1 MTKFHLGWFTNF
13 SNPPWNTTWAGDEG
27 KTWANGELH
36 VDFARALERA
46 CFDYIMLE
54 DSSMV
59 SDAFENSSRV
69 DLKYGLY
76 APKHDPVTL
85 VPVLTAATEHIGV
98 IATCSTSFYP
108 PWLLARR
115 FSTLDHV
122 SKGRVGWNVVTSSE
136 DRAAQNY
143 GMDKLA
149 EHDQRY
155 ERADEFVDLVKQLWA
170 SWEDDA
176 MVLDRESGTYVDHT
190 KVHVTDFRGKFHAS
204 RGPLNL
210 PKSPQ
215 GEPVICQAGGSPRGR
230 EFAARNAETILSAAK
245 DPVAM
250 KAFRDDIRMRMEKA
264 GRDPDSCKI
273 MFITQPVLAD
283 TDADARAKV
292 ERMTADVDSRI
303 ESALGHISALTEIDL
318 SSYELDEEFPELS
331 TNGHR
336 TTLGDFLS
344 YGNTPR
350 KAALGWS
357 MKNVHYVG
365 TPDSVAEQM
374 GETMDFVGGDG
385 FLVTGSIGRRYV
397 GEITEGLV
405 PALQRR
411 GLVRTKYE
419 HAHFRDNLLSF

>member
-1 MTKFHLGWFTNF
+1 MKFHLGWFTNF
-13 SNPPWNTTWAGDEG
+13 SNPPWNSTWASTEG
-27 KTWANGELH
+27 ETWATGELH
-36 VDFARALERA
+36 VEFAQALERA
-46 CFDYIMLE
+46 CFDYVMLE

-59 SDAFENSSRV
+59 SDAFEQSSRA

-85 VPVLTAATEHIGV
+85 VPLLTAATSRIGI

-115 FSTLDHV
+115 FTTLDHL

-149 EHDQRY
+149 EHDNRY
-155 ERADEFVDLVKQLWA
+155 ERADEFVDLVGKLWE
-170 SWEDDA
+170 SWDEDA
-176 MVLDRESGTYVDHT
+176 MVLDREKNVYVDHT
-190 KVHVTDFRGKFHAS
+190 KVHVTDFRGKYHAS

-210 PKSPQ
+210 PAGPQ
-215 GEPVICQAGGSPRGR
+215 GKPVICQAGGSPRGR
-230 EFAARNAETILSAAK
+230 EFAARNAETILSAASS
-245 DPVAM
+245 PAQM
-250 KAFRDDIRMRMEKA
+250 KVFRDDIRARMVAA

-283 TDADARAKV
+283 TDEEARAKV
-292 ERMTADVDSRI
+292 ERMKADVDSRI
-303 ESALGHISALTEIDL
+303 ESALAHLSALTEIDL
-318 SSYELDEEFPELS
+318 STYGLDEQFPELT

-336 TTLGDFLS
+336 TTLSDFLA

-350 KAALGWS
+350 EAALGWS
-357 MKNVHYVG
+357 MKNVHFVG
-365 TPDSVAEQM
+365 SPDTVAEQM
-374 GETMDFVGGDG
+374 GAAMEEVGGDG
-385 FLVTGSIGRRYV
+385 FLITGNIGRRFV
-397 GEITEGLV
+397 GEITDGLV

-411 GLVRTKYE
+411 GLVRTEYE
-419 HAHFRDNLLSF
+419 HEHFRDNLMSF